1 MLKENFI
8 AVLQATSKAAEVSCN
23 DMLSD
28 SKRLEVVDAR
38 SVAIKILAEAG
49 YCPCRIARF
58 FHKTEA
64 SVRHTLNNFELRLKS
79 NKILEKIL
87 QNTRKILANK

>member
-1 MLKENFI
+1 MLRENFI

-23 DMLSD
+23 EMLSD

-64 SVRHTLNNFELRLKS
+64 SVRHTLSLES

>member
-1 MLKENFI
+1 MLRENFI

-23 DMLSD
+23 EMLSD
-28 SKRLEVVDAR
+28 SKKLEVVDAR
-38 SVAIKILAEAG
+38 SVAIKILSDAG

-58 FHKTEA
+58 FNKTE
-64 SVRHTLNNFELRLKS
+64 SSIRYYLNNFELRKEN

-87 QNTRKILANK
+87 QNTRKILANN